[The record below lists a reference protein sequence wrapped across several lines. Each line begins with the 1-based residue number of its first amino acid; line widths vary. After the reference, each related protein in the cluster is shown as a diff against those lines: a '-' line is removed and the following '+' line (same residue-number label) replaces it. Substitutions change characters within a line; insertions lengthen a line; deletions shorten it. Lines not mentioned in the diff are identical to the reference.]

1 MKLLTIFQHTSADYL
16 GLMEDHFEGRNIGFR
31 YYRPFTESGRVPPFS
46 EVGDGLV
53 LLGGGPWGSAGA
65 GGSTGTRDAP
75 SLAEEVKFTRACF
88 MQGIPIL
95 AIGLG
100 AQILC
105 LATDGSVEP
114 APLVFTCDN
123 AVRVDD
129 NALNGYMPEEYPNPV
144 YMRDCP
150 VPPDYAKILAEDG
163 QGRPAAFQIGDN
175 VLGFTGHPGFK
186 RGMAE
191 DLVMEFEEV
200 PDNAGAML
208 AEMGRRKVE
217 IEDALVPMMTG
228 IVQITGLMK
237 QAENKGDTFTGIA

>member
-1 MKLLTIFQHTSADYL
+1 MKILTVFQHTSADYL
-16 GLMEDHFEGRNIGFR
+16 GLIEDHFEGRNIGFR
-31 YYRPFTESGRVPPFS
+31 YYRPFTESGKVPPFS

-53 LLGGGPWGSAGA
+53 LLGGGPWGAA
-65 GGSTGTRDAP
+65 GTRDAP
-75 SLAEEVKFTRACF
+75 SLAAEIKFTRACF
-88 MQGIPIL
+88 MQGLPIL

-129 NALNGYMPEEYPNPV
+129 NALNGYMPEAYLNPV
-144 YMRDCP
+144 YMRDYP
-150 VPPDYAKILAEDG
+150 VPPDYAKILSEDG

-217 IEDALVPMMTG
+217 IEDALVQMMTG
-228 IVQITGLMK
+228 IVQVTGLMK
-237 QAENKGDTFTGIA
+237 QGANVDEKKDDAFTGIA

>member
-1 MKLLTIFQHTSADYL
+1 MKTLTVFQHTSADYL
-16 GLMEDHFEGRNIGFR
+16 GLIEDHFEGRNIGFR

-53 LLGGGPWGSAGA
+53 LLGGGPWGSCGAAGA
-65 GGSTGTRDAP
+65 RDVP

-88 MQGIPIL
+88 MQGLPIL

-105 LATDGSVEP
+105 LATDGSVHP
-114 APLVFTCDN
+114 APLAFTCDN

-129 NALNGYMPEEYPNPV
+129 NALNGYMPEEYINPV
-144 YMRDCP
+144 YMRDYP

-163 QGRPAAFQIGDN
+163 QGRPAAFQIGGN

-191 DLVMEFEEV
+191 DLVMEFEEA

-228 IVQITGLMK
+228 IVQVTGLMK
-237 QAENKGDTFTGIA
+237 SGERKADTFTGIA